1 MILNDTKVIIIGH
14 RGANNVAPENT
25 LKSFKKAIELGA
37 DYIEFDIHK
46 SKDGKIVVM
55 HDSSTFATTGHKG
68 SIRRMTLE
76 ELKELDCGEG
86 EKIPTLREVIEL
98 AKGKIGLQIEI
109 KAKSLADSLVSLLKS
124 ENLIEST
131 LISSFLHEELL
142 KIKKIEPNLKVA
154 TLEPITTKI
163 SKEWSYL
170 GGIIINAITYS
181 CHAVHPLYNLVNQK
195 FVDFVHKNNL
205 KINIWTVN
213 SRAAMKKFVRMG
225 VDGLITDNI
234 LKAKELLEKM

>member
-1 MILNDTKVIIIGH
+1 MILNDKKIIIGH

-25 LKSFKKAIELGA
+25 LKSFKMAIELGA

-46 SKDGKIVVM
+46 SKDGEIVVM
-55 HDSSTFATTGHKG
+55 HDSNTLATTGHKG
-68 SIRRMTLE
+68 LIRRMTLE

-86 EKIPTLREVIEL
+86 EKIPTLQEVIEL

-109 KAKSLADSLVSLLKS
+109 KAKNLADSLVSLLKS

-142 KIKKIEPNLKVA
+142 KIHKIEPTLKVA
-154 TLEPITTKI
+154 TLEPITTKF

-170 GGIIINAITYS
+170 GGIINNAIRYS
-181 CHAVHPLYNLVNQK
+181 CHAVHPRYNLVNQK
-195 FVDFVHKNNL
+195 FVDFVHENNL

-213 SRAAMKKFVRMG
+213 SGAAMKKFVRMG
-225 VDGLITDNI
+225 VDGLITDDI
-234 LKAKELLEKM
+234 LKAKEVLEKM

>member
-1 MILNDTKVIIIGH
+1 MNDKKVIIIGH
-14 RGANNVAPENT
+14 RGANNIAPENT

-37 DYIEFDIHK
+37 DYIEFDVHRT
-46 SKDGKIVVM
+46 KDYEIVIM
-55 HDSSTFATTGHKG
+55 HDSSTFATTGHRGTIK
-68 SIRRMTLE
+68 RMTLN
-76 ELKELDCGEG
+76 ELNKLDCGEG

-170 GGIIINAITYS
+170 GGIINNAIRHS
-181 CHAVHPLYNLVNQK
+181 CYAVHPLYNLVNQK
-195 FVDFVHKNNL
+195 FVDFAHENNL

-225 VDGLITDNI
+225 VDGLITDDI